1 MAKNNKGNRST
12 KMKTLFVLG
21 FPNPFSGTSWARIGF
36 LAGLWSKKGH
46 IVEILVLSEADK
58 RE

>member
-1 MAKNNKGNRST
+1 
-12 KMKTLFVLG
+12 MKILSVLG
-21 FPNPFSGTSWARIGF
+21 FANPFSGTSWARIGF